1 MMRDGKAGRMK
12 RPAREF
18 GKLNIWGILGTFLDT
33 FVKVAV
39 IALVVMYTIRF
50 AGEAYDFGYRLF
62 SEEPPAKE
70 PGIDIEVTI
79 PLGSDSRQIGK
90 ILEQRGLI
98 KDANLFFVQ
107 ELISDYRGKLS
118 AGTYTLNNS
127 WTADQIMAAMAGD
140 ETEEAEE
147 DAETV
152 PVPAVTQ
159 EEEFV
164 PNDPMAEDGAAGDAG
179 SDEGAGDPDTQ

>member
-1 MMRDGKAGRMK
+1 MRDLRTGRPK

-33 FVKVAV
+33 FVKVAI

-50 AGEAYDFGYRLF
+50 AGDAYQFGYRLF

-79 PLGSDSRQIGK
+79 PLGSDARQIGK

-127 WTADQIMAAMAGD
+127 WTADQIMAAMVGEDTSD
-140 ETEEAEE
+140 EETTEA
-147 DAETV
+147 V
-152 PVPAVTQ
+152 SVPAAQ

-164 PNDPMAEDGAAGDAG
+164 PNDPMAEDGASGDTVA
-179 SDEGAGDPDTQ
+179 DEGAGDPDTQ